1 MYYTFLERCYFTLKY
16 NLKRLSEDWV
26 DATVGNGLIQAST
39 FDNMVEVAEKLS
51 FSELLGHDKMSVGLF
66 FKLIGAKCAQ
76 FANWVPGGK
85 SLVTGV
91 SSWWNSLMTQGWGA
105 SDSLAKGM
113 IVIAILAGLALLFW
127 ILLKVFKWI
136 RRKIKGV
143 SQQNYSEAFLK
154 FDLKGWAA
162 RCPGLANQ
170 VAKEVVT
177 IQNSK
182 VANAARDALT
192 AFKATRSPG
201 FLNKL
206 TTNKST
212 APVPAA
218 TAESV
223 ARYIWKNT
231 SLDIDECAKIYNYL
245 RG

>member
-1 MYYTFLERCYFTLKY
+1 MKY
-16 NLKRLSEDWV
+16 KLKRFSEIGDYV
-26 DATVGNGLIQAST
+26 SGIGDNLINANT
-39 FDNMVEVAEKLS
+39 FDKMVKIGQNLS

-91 SSWWNSLMTQGWGA
+91 SRWWNDLMTKGWA
-105 SDSLAKGM
+105 STDSLGKGM

-154 FDLKGWAA
+154 FDMKGLAA
-162 RCPGLANQ
+162 RCKGLASQ
-170 VAKEVVT
+170 VAKEVGT

-192 AFKATRSPG
+192 AFKATQSPG

-206 TTNKST
+206 TANKST
-212 APVPAA
+212 ASAPTA

-223 ARYIWKNT
+223 TRYIWKNT
-231 SLDIDECAKIYNYL
+231 SLNIDECAKIYNYL